1 VDERSEELK
10 RKFELPMLVAAM
22 LMIPVIV
29 IEQSDANSSLKTVA
43 DVLNW
48 GVWLAFVFEMAVMLW
63 VVPDKRLWLRKH
75 PLEVAIV
82 IATPPFLPASL
93 EAARI
98 FRLLRLLVLVRAIV
112 LARRVFSL
120 EGLRDAAVISLVTVL
135 AGGAAFAAVEKGED
149 LSAWDGVWWA
159 ITTVTTVG
167 YGDIAPK
174 TDTGRAIG
182 IIVTVVGIAFITLL
196 TAAAAE
202 RYIEKAAKDAKI
214 DAHLQEI
221 STRLDAIERNQG
233 SRG

>member
-1 VDERSEELK
+1 MAEQ
-10 RKFELPMLVAAM
+10 FELPMLVAAM

-29 IEQSDANSSLKTVA
+29 IEQSDAHSSLKTIA

-48 GVWLAFVFEMAVMLW
+48 GIWLAFVLEMVVMLW
-63 VVPDKRLWLRKH
+63 VVPDRKLWLRKH

-93 EAARI
+93 EAARV

-174 TDTGRAIG
+174 TDAGRAIG
-182 IIVTVVGIAFITLL
+182 IMVTVVGIAFITLL

-221 STRLDAIERNQG
+221 STRLDAIERNQRSG
-233 SRG
+233 G

>member
-29 IEQSDANSSLKTVA
+29 IEQSDPHGSLKALA
-43 DVLNW
+43 DILNW
-48 GVWLAFVFEMAVMLW
+48 GIWLAFVFEAAAMLY
-63 VVPDKRLWLRKH
+63 VVPDKKLWLRRH

-82 IATPPFLPASL
+82 IVTPPFLPASL

-98 FRLLRLLVLVRAIV
+98 FRLLRLLVLVRAAV
-112 LARRVFSL
+112 LARRLFSL
-120 EGLRDAAVISLVTVL
+120 EGLRDAAVISLVTIL
-135 AGGAAFAAVEKGED
+135 AGGAAFAALEKEQN

-167 YGDIAPK
+167 YGDITPESNA
-174 TDTGRAIG
+174 GRAIG
-182 IIVTVVGIAFITLL
+182 ILVTIVGIAFGTLL

-202 RYIEKAAKDAKI
+202 RYIEKASKDAKI
-214 DAHLQEI
+214 DAHLKEI
-221 STRLDAIERNQG
+221 SARLEAIEENQ
-233 SRG
+233 RR